1 MSSVVLF
8 EYPLNEKMR
17 TWLRIEYLM
26 QQLSGSMPVNDPV
39 SALSFFRGIGD
50 LLDIFDRGDMRADLV
65 KELDR
70 QQQKLQ
76 SWLTVSGVDTLRV
89 SELLQQLKGQSSLL
103 MTVPRMGQQLRE
115 DRFISQVR
123 QRLSIPGGC
132 CSFDLPALHVWL
144 NMPVTE
150 RQSQVDEWYSTL
162 EPLRESLTSV
172 LELIRQSGNFQPQIS
187 LNGFF
192 QDTAEDA
199 DLLRLTLENGVA
211 LYPQISGHKNRY
223 AIRFLPMDTG
233 SGEIP
238 PRLQFELA
246 CC

>member
-1 MSSVVLF
+1 MSTVILF

-17 TWLRIEYLM
+17 TWLRVEYILNN
-26 QQLSGSMPVNDPV
+26 LSSSQPVDDPA

-50 LLDIFDRGDMRADLV
+50 LLDIFDRGDIRADLV

-70 QQQKLQ
+70 QQQKLY
-76 SWLTVSGVDTLRV
+76 SWLSVSGVDATRV
-89 SELLQQLKGQSSLL
+89 SELQQELKKQGTLM

-123 QRLSIPGGC
+123 QRLGIPGGC
-132 CSFDLPALHVWL
+132 CSFDLPALHIWL
-144 NMPVTE
+144 NSAAAE
-150 RQSQVDEWYSTL
+150 RQTRVDEWCSTL
-162 EPLRESLTSV
+162 QPLRESLRLV
-172 LELIRQSGNFQPQIS
+172 LDLIRQSGNFHAETS

-192 QDTAEDA
+192 QDNAEDA
-199 DLLRLTLENGVA
+199 DLIRLQLTAEDQ

-223 AIRFLPMDTG
+223 AIRFIPMD
-233 SGEIP
+233 SEYGEIP
-238 PRLQFELA
+238 ARLQFEIA

>member
-26 QQLSGSMPVNDPV
+26 QQLTGSMPVSDPV

-76 SWLTVSGVDTLRV
+76 SWLSVSGVDTLRV
-89 SELLQQLKGQSSLL
+89 TELLQQLKGQSARL
-103 MTVPRMGQQLRE
+103 MTAPRMGQQLRE

-144 NMPVTE
+144 NLPEEERQAQVTE
-150 RQSQVDEWYSTL
+150 WYTTL
-162 EPLRESLTSV
+162 EPLRESLASV
-172 LELIRQSGNFQPQIS
+172 LELIRQSGNFQSQTS

-199 DLLRLTLENGVA
+199 DLLRLKVDNSTA

-233 SGEIP
+233 GGEIP
-238 PRLQFELA
+238 SRLQFELA

>member
-17 TWLRIEYLM
+17 SWLRIEYLM
-26 QQLSGSMPVNDPV
+26 QQLTGSMPVNDPV

-76 SWLTVSGVDTLRV
+76 SWLSVSGVDTLRV
-89 SELLQQLKGQSSLL
+89 TELQQQLKGQSAQL
-103 MTVPRMGQQLRE
+103 MTAPRMGQQLRD

-144 NMPVTE
+144 NQSEDERHSQVTE
-150 RQSQVDEWYSTL
+150 WYNTL
-162 EPLRESLTSV
+162 EPLRNSLTSV
-172 LELIRQSGNFQPQIS
+172 LELIRQSGNFQPQTS

-199 DLLRLTLENGVA
+199 DLLRLKLDNSTA

-233 SGEIP
+233 GGEIP
-238 PRLQFELA
+238 PQLQFELA

>member
-17 TWLRIEYLM
+17 TWLRIEYLL
-26 QQLSGSMPVNDPV
+26 QQLTGSMPVSNPV
-39 SALSFFRGIGD
+39 SALSFFRGIAD

-70 QQQKLQ
+70 QQHKLQ
-76 SWLTVSGVDTLRV
+76 SWLNVSGVDTARV
-89 SELLQQLKGQSSLL
+89 TELQQKLKSQSVQLL
-103 MTVPRMGQQLRE
+103 TAPRMGQQLRE

-132 CSFDLPALHVWL
+132 CSFDLPALHIWL
-144 NMPVTE
+144 NLPDNE
-150 RQSQVDEWYSTL
+150 RQIQTEEWYDTL
-162 EPLRESLTSV
+162 RPLQESLTSV
-172 LELIRQSGNFQPQIS
+172 LELIRQSGSFQPQIS

-199 DLLRLTLENGVA
+199 DLLRLTLDSAVT

-233 SGEIP
+233 ESEIP
-238 PRLQFELA
+238 SRLSFELA

>member
-1 MSSVVLF
+1 MNTVILF

-17 TWLRIEYLM
+17 SWLRIEYLM
-26 QQLSGSMPVNDPV
+26 QQINGSLPV
-39 SALSFFRGIGD
+39 SDTVSASSFFRGISD

-76 SWLTVSGVDTLRV
+76 AWLSVSGVDLSRV
-89 SELLQQLKGQSSLL
+89 NELQQQLKSLSSDL
-103 MTVPRMGQQLRE
+103 MTAPRMGQQLRE

-123 QRLSIPGGC
+123 QRLNIPGGC
-132 CSFDLPALHVWL
+132 CSFDLPTLHIWL
-144 NMPVTE
+144 NLPQEEREAQTE
-150 RQSQVDEWYSTL
+150 AWVATL
-162 EPLRESLTSV
+162 TPLKESLTLV
-172 LELIRQSGNFQPQIS
+172 LDLIRQSGSFHPQIS
-187 LNGFF
+187 LNGFY
-192 QDTAEDA
+192 QDNAEDA
-199 DLLRLTLENGVA
+199 DLLRLKLNTTDA

-223 AIRFLPMDTG
+223 AIRFMPMDTG
-233 SGEIP
+233 TNEIP